1 MTPPAALNLR
11 PCVILALELCGLD
24 DASVPEG
31 RLRRVIEILDD
42 SSGTEV
48 SRLVER
54 RLFIAGNRVLRV
66 VPIKPNGTQLF
77 WELLDFVHLQAD
89 LISHGVLLRGAA
101 TLGDTAVRSTF
112 AVGSGVVEA
121 ERMRDDLAEVPRVIV
136 DSRLILEL
144 ELNADLRAKHHTI
157 LDELGYARSVLR
169 EDGDGL
175 WFVDYL
181 KAFQTEVDEPP
192 MYLEFLEQHRQLIE
206 RKLKAATILDRI
218 SRSFTWL
225 RSYHN
230 RVIEELFEEKRLD
243 EAERS
248 RLHISATSPL
258 VYAFP
263 PSALKP

>member
-1 MTPPAALNLR
+1 VTPPAALNLR
-11 PCVILALELCGLD
+11 PCVILALEFCGLD
-24 DASVPEG
+24 DASVKEG
-31 RLRRVIEILDD
+31 RLRRVIEVLDD
-42 SSGTEV
+42 SSSTVV

-77 WELLDFVHLQAD
+77 WELLDFVHLQVD
-89 LISHGVLLRGAA
+89 LIAHGVLLRGAA
-101 TLGDTAVRSTF
+101 TLGDAGVRSAF

-121 ERMRDDLAEVPRVIV
+121 ERMRDALANVPRVIV

-144 ELNADLRAKHHTI
+144 ELNADLRAKHHTV
-157 LDELGYARSVLR
+157 LDELGYAQSVLR
-169 EDGDGL
+169 EDSDGL

-192 MYLEFLEQHRQLIE
+192 MYLEFLEQHREFIE
-206 RKLKAATILDRI
+206 RKLQIATTLDRT
-218 SRSFTWL
+218 SRGFTWL

-230 RVIEELFEEKRLD
+230 RVIDELFEEKRLD
-243 EAERS
+243 DAERS
-248 RLHISATSPL
+248 RLRIPATSPL